1 MSNSTKAFSED
12 PATAGQQPAQM
23 VGPNG
28 KMIPMPSIENPH
40 ADLELTEEE
49 LDEIYSRPY
58 MNPNHAKYGCDPQ
71 SNKILETEKALIEA
85 KQEKCQELIK
95 QNGEIYEIL

>member
-1 MSNSTKAFSED
+1 
-12 PATAGQQPAQM
+12 
-23 VGPNG
+23 
-28 KMIPMPSIENPH
+28 MIPMPSIENPH
-40 ADLELTEEE
+40 ADLELNEEE

-71 SNKILETEKALIEA
+71 SNKILETEKSLIEA